1 VVALPMRL
9 LSMAAIAREKFAMH
23 ADNVENREQSPV
35 ATQPAPRANLALAL
49 VVFSWCAWM
58 VFQTVQF
65 VRDRNHLTQLKANQE
80 TPFQEATKVRTQ
92 VEATTA
98 DTVKLA
104 AAGNVGAQRIVAEL
118 RKRGFKLPAES
129 KPAPPAKK

>member
-1 VVALPMRL
+1 M
-9 LSMAAIAREKFAMH
+9 S
-23 ADNVENREQSPV
+23 ADNVEDNEES
-35 ATQPAPRANLALAL
+35 ASETQPAPSANLALTL
-49 VVFSWCAWM
+49 VVLSWCAWT

-80 TPFQEATKVRTQ
+80 TPYQEATKVRTQ
-92 VEATTA
+92 IEAITA

-118 RKRGFKLPAES
+118 RKRGFKLPAEA
-129 KPAPPAKK
+129 KPAAPAKK